1 MISPI
6 QHGCETVQAA
16 NRQLRQLIAR
26 HSAPGAPDNI
36 SPLSMRLQVPTD
48 GRRRTRAAA
57 SHLVCMGRKSPCR
70 SAAAHFKLVTLMG
83 MST

>member
-36 SPLSMRLQVPTD
+36 SPLSMRLQVLTGPALEQRPV
-48 GRRRTRAAA
+48 GMCLG
-57 SHLVCMGRKSPCR
+57 SHPVCKGRKSPCR
-70 SAAAHFKLVTLMG
+70 SAAAHLILVTHM
-83 MST
+83 